1 MTFLSKSTTA
11 LLLACAAGGA
21 SAQPH
26 NQLTRVPV
34 PVAEVSLPLSEMA
47 QQAAAQPVEPRAPRL
62 IPYRRVTAQMRTP
75 VRPSVL
81 QNRAADPYSTLISWP
96 AKPALPHVYTN
107 GTPVNIEGVPQNSGA
122 PSDANGAVGFSQYV
136 QWVNTQ
142 FAIYS
147 KTDGA
152 LLLGPVDGNVLW
164 SGLTGTPGF
173 DTCRTANQGDPIVQ
187 YDQLAKRWVLTQ
199 LAFTSLNGPFFQ
211 CIAISTSDDATG
223 SYYRYVLGV
232 NDNGVSL
239 LGDYPKMS
247 VWPDAYYF
255 SFVLFTNANGGY
267 RGPGVCGLDRVPM
280 LSGGAT
286 SAACYN
292 FGPAFGPI
300 LTSDID
306 GQIPPA
312 ADSPVYLMAL
322 DFGEDGS
329 GDHLFFWR
337 FSFSGLYVTDA
348 LTVPVAPFI
357 IGCPTTGTCIKQP
370 PPGEPLDAL
379 SDRLMY
385 RLAYRNFGNREA
397 LVVNHSVQQPGAPTN
412 GPVGVRWYELRDPA
426 TSPYVYQQGT
436 IAPDG
441 DSRWMA
447 SMGIDK
453 SGNIAVGYSVSGPA
467 TYPGIRYTGRL
478 RTEPMGRME
487 VEGVIVNG
495 SGAQVNTFGRWGDYS
510 GMETDPF
517 DECTFWY
524 TNQYIASTGAFT
536 WRSRIANF
544 KFRNCNLTGT
554 PGAPPGP

>member
-1 MTFLSKSTTA
+1 MTTRFPFAAA
-11 LLLACAAGGA
+11 LLLSATLAAG
-21 SAQPH
+21 AQAQ
-26 NQLTRVPV
+26 NALTTVPI
-34 PVAEVSLPLSEMA
+34 PQADVSLPLSELA
-47 QQAAAQPVEPRAPRL
+47 QQAAAQPPAVRAPRL
-62 IPYRRVTAQMRTP
+62 IPYRRVTAQMRSQVP
-75 VRPSVL
+75 PAVL
-81 QNRAADPYSTLISWP
+81 QNRAADPFSTLVAWP
-96 AKPALPHVYTN
+96 AKPAMPHVYTN
-107 GTPVNIEGVPQNSGA
+107 GTPVNVEGVPQNSGA
-122 PSDANGAVGFSQYV
+122 PSDANGAVGSSQYV

-142 FAIYS
+142 FAIYR

-152 LLLGPVDGNVLW
+152 LLVGPVDGNILW
-164 SGLTGTPGF
+164 SGLSGPPGF

-187 YDQLAKRWVLTQ
+187 YDQQANRWVFTQ
-199 LAFTSLNGPFFQ
+199 LAFNDLNGPFFQ
-211 CIAISTSDDATG
+211 CIAISTSADATG
-223 SYYRYVLGV
+223 SYYRYVLSNV
-232 NDNGVSL
+232 NSSGASL

-255 SFVLFTNANGGY
+255 SFVLFTNATGSY
-267 RGPGVCGLDRVPM
+267 LGPRVCGLDRPPM

-292 FGPAFGPI
+292 FGPSFGPI
-300 LTSDID
+300 LTADID
-306 GQIPPA
+306 GKTPPA
-312 ADSPVYLMAL
+312 ADSPVYLMSL

-337 FSFSGLYVTDA
+337 FSFTGRSVTNA
-348 LTVPVAPFI
+348 LTVPVAPFT
-357 IGCPTTGTCIKQP
+357 IGCPATGACIRQP
-370 PPGEPLDAL
+370 PPGEQLDAL

-385 RLAYRNFGNREA
+385 RLAYRNFGTREILLA
-397 LVVNHSVQQPGAPTN
+397 NHSVQQPGAPAN

-487 VEGVIVNG
+487 IEGVIVSG
-495 SGAQVNTFGRWGDYS
+495 TGAQVNTFGRWGDYS

-524 TNQYIASTGAFT
+524 TNQYIAATGAFT

-544 KFRNCNLTGT
+544 KFRNCNFTGS
-554 PGAPPGP
+554 PGAPPEP